1 MKRQL
6 LPSSKLCATVL
17 SMLLAFYPILAQTQA
32 PELKVSIFRD
42 LVRFAAPSEVQEMR
56 VEVFDSTVRRST
68 IATLWLVQ
76 LRTGRCKTRT
86 VKQLTADCTL
96 TPLL

>member
-6 LPSSKLCATVL
+6 LPVRSFAPQYFRCCWRFIQSLLKLSSR
-17 SMLLAFYPILAQTQA
+17 AQ
-32 PELKVSIFRD
+32 VSIFRD

-56 VEVFDSTVRRST
+56 VEVFDSTGEKIYDSNFV
-68 IATLWLVQ
+68 LVQ